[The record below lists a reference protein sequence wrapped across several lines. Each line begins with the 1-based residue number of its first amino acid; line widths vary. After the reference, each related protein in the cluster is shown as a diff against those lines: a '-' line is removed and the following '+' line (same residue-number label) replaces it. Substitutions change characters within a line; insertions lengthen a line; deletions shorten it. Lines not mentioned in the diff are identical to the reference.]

1 MQVDPIIEA
10 LIARR
15 KASGLSREQMANIAG
30 MSVKTYQRIERGESD
45 LKLSQYRSILRSLH
59 LTDLDIALD
68 IRGVQHV
75 KADDLMA
82 VARLLSPE
90 AQSLLVRLLSLVIE
104 QRNTKSGS

>member
-75 KADDLMA
+75 TADDLMA

-104 QRNTKSGS
+104 QRNTKTGS

>member
-1 MQVDPIIEA
+1 MQVDPIIQA

-15 KASGLSREQMANIAG
+15 KSNGLSREKMANIAG

-45 LKLSQYRSILRSLH
+45 LKLSQYRAILRSLH

-68 IRGVQHV
+68 VRDVQHV
-75 KADDLMA
+75 TANDLTA

-90 AQSLLVRLLSLVIE
+90 AQSLLVRLLSLVLE
-104 QRNTKSGS
+104 QKNKKGD

>member
-1 MQVDPIIEA
+1 MQLDPIIEA

-68 IRGVQHV
+68 IRDVQHV
-75 KADDLMA
+75 TADDLIA